1 MTPPLLVRSQV
12 GDNRWLLR
20 GKSRRYE
27 IELDGDGTHLPP
39 HVLPVPLPAE
49 RRNID
54 TDFEHLGGRLRLTVR
69 ENGRV
74 LFDGTSELAALE
86 VGTRPK

>member
-1 MTPPLLVRSQV
+1 MAMDKGLYAAPQGLEELL
-12 GDNRWLLR
+12 GGMPEL
-20 GKSRRYE
+20 E
-27 IELDGDGTHLPP
+27 IEIEGDGRHLPP

-69 ENGRV
+69 ERGRL